1 MSIDE
6 LHDFTMLGV
15 WTMTKERLNLETKR
29 ILLRPFELSDGP
41 RVKKLA
47 GDKAIADTTL
57 NIPHPYKDGMA
68 EEWILTHQSKF
79 ENEEEVTCA
88 IILKPIQELIGAIGL
103 TIDKRFNRAE
113 LGLLGWKGVLESGL
127 LYWSV

>member
-1 MSIDE
+1 
-6 LHDFTMLGV
+6 
-15 WTMTKERLNLETKR
+15 
-29 ILLRPFELSDGP
+29 
-41 RVKKLA
+41 
-47 GDKAIADTTL
+47 
-57 NIPHPYKDGMA
+57 MA

-113 LGLLGWKGVLESGL
+113 LG
-127 LYWSV
+127 YWVGKEYWNRGYCTEASKVILN